1 MKNQDIY
8 ILERQK
14 TLKHRI
20 SSRVRLGDHFKMDHL
35 IDCLS
40 MLGLCL
46 LVGVVLAI

>member
-20 SSRVRLGDHFKMDHL
+20 SSRVRMKDHFKMDHL

-46 LVGVVLAI
+46 LVGVLLAI